1 MILTVE
7 AGGYVDA
14 ADAFLTGNRGAAEE
28 HAALLSRLAGLAGM
42 AGDDA
47 TATEFAA
54 AYDAAAGEVV
64 AGVADLATAFA
75 NLGRLT
81 EQSLANHQQ
90 AESRS
95 IVPGGVVPAD
105 CTPLPP
111 ATYAAVLA
119 GSPPSSFGGD
129 SPALTPA
136 EAWVLD
142 QIEGFVWPDADVD
155 RLREAAAVWRDT
167 AGRLD
172 SLADCAGVA
181 ERALTSQRSPE
192 VPIAVAAATDL
203 ERIARDLAA
212 SCHRVG
218 GHCTTYADAVEAK
231 RAEIRA
237 LVQEILQ
244 FVVEGV
250 VIGAAIGAITAG
262 AGASAGMASVA
273 ARVAA
278 LSPRFA
284 AVLTALRAL
293 ASATA
298 ASVRSTHEAVR
309 LSRLRLER
317 FLRVPVR
324 NEAGHLTLGSARWRH
339 GWLARHEHSG
349 GHTLKQHVGKREE
362 ELRLRLSSKR
372 PPRFASSFRDQ
383 TEAEALLES
392 LLTRRAKQ
400 IESWLAGTDRRLR
413 LDDTFQ
419 TSTGISVGANGESAV
434 VHGVRVILQRDATMP
449 DGYRIVTGFPQP

>member
-119 GSPPSSFGGD
+119 GSPPSSLGGD

-218 GHCTTYADAVEAK
+218 GHCATYADAVEAK

-362 ELRLRLSSKR
+362 ELMERVRHDDGISM
-372 PPRFASSFRDQ
+372 ASSFRTQ
-383 TEAEALLES
+383 QQAEEVLE
-392 LLTRRAKQ
+392 TV
-400 IESWLAGTDRRLR
+400 LR
-413 LDDTFQ
+413 HHSAEIDDWVR
-419 TSTGISVGANGESAV
+419 SGRGPLRIDEMLNSPTGITVTADGQTHI
-434 VHGVRVILQRDATMP
+434 VHGVRVILRLDARMP
-449 DGYRIVTGFPQP
+449 EGYRILTAFPQP